1 MSLEQDL
8 PPSSHEE
15 RPEILRRLAHEI
27 KSHLGVVTMG
37 MQALK
42 LVREDPDEF
51 AEIHKS
57 IEKEGVEPLKAIVA
71 QIVDLALSE
80 TD

>member
-1 MSLEQDL
+1 MSFEQDL

-15 RPEILRRLAHEI
+15 RPKKLRQLEHDI
-27 KSHLGVVTMG
+27 KTYLGVVTMG

-51 AEIHKS
+51 AEMHQS
-57 IEKEGVEPLKAIVA
+57 IEEEGVEPLKAIVA
-71 QIVDLALSE
+71 QIVELALTE

>member
-8 PPSSHEE
+8 PPSSDEE
-15 RPEILRRLAHEI
+15 RPETLRRLAHDI
-27 KSHLGVVTMG
+27 KSYLGVVTMG
-37 MQALK
+37 MQALE

-57 IEKEGVEPLKAIVA
+57 IEEEGVEPLKAIVA
-71 QIVDLALSE
+71 QIVDVALSE
-80 TD
+80 TG